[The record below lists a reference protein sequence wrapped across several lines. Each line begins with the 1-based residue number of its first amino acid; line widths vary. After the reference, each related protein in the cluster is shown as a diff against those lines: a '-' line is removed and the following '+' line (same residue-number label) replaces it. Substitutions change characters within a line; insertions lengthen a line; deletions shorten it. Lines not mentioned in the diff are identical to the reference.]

1 MNLTPAS
8 LSALTQRSVHL
19 NDTSCTMPNK
29 YGAGASCCVAP
40 HKNKYSTKYCYQE
53 HDEPLGTSSEN
64 EAIVVEWQRAGRYIA
79 SCIKPSVLKLYFT
92 CDVENLEVGQRVVDP
107 FRSMPTLADCSIGLS
122 QGHHA
127 LLRSLAVET
136 AIRAKRW
143 RTAPQD
149 DEPTFRFMD
158 LPQELRLQVLKYT
171 DLVTPLK
178 EVEWNPRDNFYLHY
192 RSTRCLKICGEYD
205 MCGDQKQHYGCQFR
219 DCWETERD
227 FGCFCPRYHASY
239 SSRCHCWRQPTPLF
253 LVCRALYED
262 ARAVFFSMNH
272 FVITPMT
279 GCTEPAE
286 TPDHLE
292 TLIFLK
298 DALPP
303 ASLQYL
309 KSLEIVFPPFRDDYL
324 MPHEPAY
331 DQWLQAIDYM
341 CQLNL
346 PILSLA
352 VSMAGPLDER
362 WVSGEHFRAMMS
374 AEQAHAIIQVYFR
387 IIQPLSKLRQNGLQ
401 AFFLT
406 LASPLANSTGMCT
419 RHGQEL
425 LHCKGFEKSIIR
437 KAKQAEQ
444 MVMGEDYDSA
454 MVQDRAHGESQWL
467 REKEFI
473 EGSC

>member
-1 MNLTPAS
+1 MHNHHPNLLSLPQPTRQRIFLYSGVIVDRFELATMSKRALMNLTPAS
-8 LSALTQRSVHL
+8 LSSLTQLSVHL
-19 NDTSCTMPNK
+19 RGTSCIIPNK
-29 YGAGASCCVAP
+29 HSAGARCCVAP
-40 HKNKYSTKYCYQE
+40 HKKKYSTECCHQE

-107 FRSMPTLADCSIGLS
+107 FRSMPTLADCSIRLS
-122 QGHHA
+122 HGHHA
-127 LLRSLAVET
+127 LLQGLAVET
-136 AIRAKRW
+136 AVLVKQW
-143 RTAPQD
+143 RTAPPD

-192 RSTRCLKICGEYD
+192 RTTICLE
-205 MCGDQKQHYGCQFR
+205 
-219 DCWETERD
+219 
-227 FGCFCPRYHASY
+227 
-239 SSRCHCWRQPTPLF
+239 PTPLF
-253 LVCRALYED
+253 LVCRTLYED

-272 FVITPMT
+272 FVITPVT

-286 TPDHLE
+286 TPDRLE
-292 TLIFLK
+292 ILIFLK

-303 ASLQYL
+303 AALQYL

-324 MPHEPAY
+324 RPHESAY

-346 PILSLA
+346 PILSLS

-362 WVSGEHFRAMMS
+362 YVSGGRFRAVMS
-374 AEQAHAIIQVYFR
+374 VEQADAIIQT
-387 IIQPLSKLRQNGLQ
+387 S
-401 AFFLT
+401 
-406 LASPLANSTGMCT
+406 S
-419 RHGQEL
+419 L
-425 LHCKGFEKSIIR
+425 LFNIGF
-437 KAKQAEQ
+437 AP
-444 MVMGEDYDSA
+444 G
-454 MVQDRAHGESQWL
+454 
-467 REKEFI
+467 
-473 EGSC
+473 